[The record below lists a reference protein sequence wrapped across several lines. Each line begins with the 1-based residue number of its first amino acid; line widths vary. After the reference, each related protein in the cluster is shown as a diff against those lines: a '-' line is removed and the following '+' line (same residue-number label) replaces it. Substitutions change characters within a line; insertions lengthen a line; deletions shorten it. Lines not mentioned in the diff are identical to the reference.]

1 MNKLYVVGIG
11 PGSKENMTFKAVDAI
26 KEADTIV
33 AYTKYLDYVEDFI
46 DGKEI
51 IKTGMTGEKERCQL
65 AIDEYNKGKTVA
77 IISTGDSGL
86 YGMAGLVY
94 EIDPSIN
101 IEVVPGVS
109 AAFSSASVV
118 GAPLM
123 HDTALISLSDLLTD
137 WDLILKRVR
146 NCADADMVIALY
158 NPKSKKRVDHLKE
171 ALDIIRE
178 YRDASTPIAMVKNAL
193 REGMDYRISTL
204 DDVDYDFCEM
214 NTTVIIGNSQS
225 NIKNGK
231 FITPRGY
238 KL

>member
-26 KEADTIV
+26 KEAETIV

-46 DGKEI
+46 AGKEI

-94 EIDPSIN
+94 EIDSSIN

-118 GAPLM
+118 GTPLM

-158 NPKSKKRVDHLKE
+158 NTKKKKRVDNLKE

-178 YRDASTPIAMVKNAL
+178 YRSASTPIAMVKNAL
-193 REGMDYRISTL
+193 REGMDYKISTL

-225 NIKNGK
+225 YIKNDK

>member
-26 KEADTIV
+26 KEAETIV

-46 DGKEI
+46 AGKEI

-65 AIDEYNKGKTVA
+65 AIDEYHKGKTVA

-94 EIDPSIN
+94 EIDSSIN

-158 NPKSKKRVDHLKE
+158 NPKSKKRVDNLKE

-178 YRDASTPIAMVKNAL
+178 YRSASTPIAMVKNAL
-193 REGMDYRISTL
+193 REGMDYKISTL

-225 NIKNGK
+225 YIKNDK

>member
-26 KEADTIV
+26 KEAETIV

-46 DGKEI
+46 AGKEI

-94 EIDPSIN
+94 EIDSSIN

-158 NPKSKKRVDHLKE
+158 NPKSKKRVDNLKE

-178 YRDASTPIAMVKNAL
+178 YRSASTPIAMVKNAL
-193 REGMDYRISTL
+193 REGMDYKISTL

-225 NIKNGK
+225 YIKNDK

>member
-26 KEADTIV
+26 KEAETIV

-46 DGKEI
+46 AGKEI

-94 EIDPSIN
+94 EIDSSIN

-118 GAPLM
+118 GTPLM

-158 NPKSKKRVDHLKE
+158 NPKSKKRVDNLKE

-178 YRDASTPIAMVKNAL
+178 YRSASTPIAMVKNAL
-193 REGMDYRISTL
+193 REGMDYKISTL

-225 NIKNGK
+225 YIKNDK